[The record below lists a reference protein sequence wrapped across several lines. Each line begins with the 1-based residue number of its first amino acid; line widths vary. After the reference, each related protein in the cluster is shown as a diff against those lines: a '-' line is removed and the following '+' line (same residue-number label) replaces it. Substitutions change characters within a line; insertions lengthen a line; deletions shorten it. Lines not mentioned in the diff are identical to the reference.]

1 MEFNKAYN
9 RQEFVHFLQHSFL
22 PDDFVPT
29 EEPVTFYSKMT
40 YSTQAVK
47 LGTSAGLDLVVYEV
61 RHTSKN
67 DARVSLSKEAFRMLA
82 DEMEDRALVIFVPED
97 NNDNYRFSLIE
108 ITLEGKDDSSRI
120 TRNYS
125 NPRRYSYYLGEGIA
139 CHTPQKYLNPKNRVT
154 DYKDLKDRFSVE
166 VLTDDFYEELANW
179 YFWALKPECNVSF
192 PNDINDDTDDKK
204 YNTQNLIRLITRL
217 IFVWFLRQ
225 KGLVPK
231 DLFDKDTLN
240 NIIKDFKPDDINS
253 GKYYRAILQN
263 LFFATLNR
271 KIEERSFIYDD
282 YKTNRANG
290 THNIKTFM
298 RHASD
303 LSISKEQFITLLH
316 TVPFMNNSLFECLD
330 NKEQQGHKYNWDGFS
345 ESNKPQRQSVIPN
358 KLFFADEVVVDLSK
372 EYDRETASKTK
383 VYGLLNILKRY
394 NFTVEESTPLDQDVA
409 LDPELL
415 GKVFENLLAAY
426 NPETRDTVR
435 KSTGSYYTPRNI
447 VQYMVDKS
455 IVRYI
460 KKAVPDIE
468 EDTIRY
474 LLSYD
479 HNENI
484 TCLSN
489 AQTKAIMAAIL
500 NCKVLDPAC
509 GSGAFPMGMLQQLS
523 HLLGRLDEKN
533 QYWEEIVM
541 NRLVHDVANMENM
554 NEEEKEDRKRDVL
567 EVFRLSLDNPE
578 YTRKLYLIENC
589 IYGVDLQSIAV
600 QISRLR
606 FFISLL
612 CEQQPDLSKPENNY
626 NIKPLPNLEMKFVCA
641 NTLMELENIDKARVY
656 FANEDIV
663 ELINQLK
670 TIRHASF
677 IVTNNR
683 QKEKLRSKD
692 ETLRNK
698 IRLTTG
704 ECCQRAIE
712 EKIKVQ
718 KDNLANLLKQKAEIE
733 KMSDELVTN
742 CVATILFA
750 ENESIDYSPKIKK
763 MKIVDGLIKNAKQE
777 ISKLEKAIIGSKDKA
792 MQLARQLT
800 DWNPYDQNVTSPYF
814 DADWMFGVKDGFD
827 VVIGNP
833 PYINAILQ
841 EADPVLKKQREALK
855 TSKQYDTLFQ
865 KWDLYIPFMEFG
877 CKKLAKNGVFSM
889 IVPYPL
895 SNQLYAKKYRKWV
908 IDNYNVFE
916 IADFNGTKIFENASV
931 FNVILFAQN
940 CTKSDYL
947 LITHIDKNKQ
957 VYPAFSQ
964 SYQKLI
970 QDSQSFIWNLTEE
983 DRGGSHQKRLNV
995 LGDFCYISKGMVLNA
1010 DEKKAKG
1017 EFVKQDLISNS
1028 FDEIHNKEYIE
1039 GKDLERYGVKRVRF
1053 LEWGTKRCPGELS
1066 RPTFPELYINKK
1078 LLINALGKLKASIDL
1093 NAEYYCEQQVR
1104 MALLWKDLKGVSNKS
1119 ITSSIKKFST
1129 MEREQME
1136 ALSETVDLRYLLGI
1150 LNSRYASV
1158 LLTDI
1163 RGGDHHIVPEHIRN
1177 IPIAPATDEQQQL
1190 IVSLVDEIL
1199 SAKVNNPNADTT
1211 LAEKEIDRVVYKLYG
1226 LTYDE
1231 VLIVDPEETITRD
1244 EYENNYNI

>member
-22 PDDFVPT
+22 PEDFVPT
-29 EEPVTFYSKMT
+29 EEPVTFQNKMT
-40 YSTQAVK
+40 HSTQAIK
-47 LGTSAGLDLVVYEV
+47 LGTSAELDLVVYEV

-67 DARVSLSKEAFRMLA
+67 DARVSLSKDAFRMLA

-303 LSISKEQFITLLH
+303 LSISKEQFITLLR

-523 HLLGRLDEKN
+523 HLLSRLDEKN

-554 NEEEKEDRKRDVL
+554 NEEEKEDRKRNVL

-578 YTRKLYLIENC
+578 YTRKLYIIENC

-656 FANEDIV
+656 FANEDVV

-814 DADWMFGVKDGFD
+814 DTDWMFGVKDGFD
-827 VVIGNP
+827 VIIGNP
-833 PYINAILQ
+833 PYINSTLQ
-841 EADPVLKKQREALK
+841 SADPILKKQREAIIA
-855 TSKQYDTLFQ
+855 SKQYETLYQ

-940 CTKSDYL
+940 CAKTDQL
-947 LITHIDKNKQ
+947 LITHINKDKQ
-957 VYPAFSQ
+957 IYSAFSQ
-964 SYQKLI
+964 SCERLV
-970 QDSQSFIWNLTEE
+970 QDSKSLIWNLTQEE
-983 DRGGSHQKRLNV
+983 RNGLRHPNFNV
-995 LGDFCYISKGMVLNA
+995 LGDFCYVSYGLRLNS
-1010 DEKKAKG
+1010 DEKTAKG
-1017 EFVKQDLISNS
+1017 EFVKADLLSETE
-1028 FDEIHNKEYIE
+1028 DTIHCRKLIE
-1039 GKDLERYGVKRVRF
+1039 GKDIEKYHIKKFHYV
-1053 LEWGTKRCPGELS
+1053 EWDTPRCPEKLV
-1066 RPTFPELYINKK
+1066 RPTFREFYNHPKIFCNYLGNLAATLDFNNHFIHTH
-1078 LLINALGKLKASIDL
+1078 LLTGIVLWRDL
-1093 NAEYYCEQQVR
+1093 H
-1104 MALLWKDLKGVSNKS
+1104 GVDNKS
-1119 ITSSIKKFST
+1119 IQSSIKKFSRYNRNE
-1129 MEREQME
+1129 MESMSKEI
-1136 ALSETVDLRYLLGI
+1136 DLRFLLGI
-1150 LNSRYASV
+1150 LNSSYATV
-1158 LLTDI
+1158 LLRDL
-1163 RGGDHHIVPEHIRN
+1163 RGGDYHIYPEHIRN
-1177 IPIAPATDEQQQL
+1177 IPIAPATDEQQQQ
-1190 IVSLVDEIL
+1190 IANLVDGIVATK
-1199 SAKVNNPNADTT
+1199 STNPNADTS
-1211 LAEKEIDRVVYKLYG
+1211 LIEQQIDNIVYHLYE

-1231 VLIVDPEETITRD
+1231 VLIVDPETPITRE
-1244 EYENNYNI
+1244 EYSEH